1 MKTFGS
7 RAEVMHG
14 TAKKTS
20 GGLVKGDL
28 KYNKWGSIV
37 SRRKSVLA
45 NKQKHLAKAGWTAKK
60 GKFGAVCMKKSCKK
74 TAKKM
79 GRKGKGHKGGAGFGD
94 MLGGLMGNGVNTNGV
109 NANVPVEEPND
120 NVPVEEPKAKAKD
133 NVPVEEPKDNANGAK
148 MNGGGRRRRGN
159 NRRRTHGRK

>member
-79 GRKGKGHKGGAGFGD
+79 GRKGKGHKGGSGLDSMLKGF
-94 MLGGLMGNGVNTNGV
+94 MGGEEVKAPTNAPTGEET
-109 NANVPVEEPND
+109 NASTNAPTGEET
-120 NVPVEEPKAKAKD
+120 K
-133 NVPVEEPKDNANGAK
+133 ANGANGAPTQ
-148 MNGGGRRRRGN
+148 NGGAKKGKGKKG
-159 NRRRTHGRK
+159 HGRK

>member
-79 GRKGKGHKGGAGFGD
+79 GRKGKGHKGGSGLGD
-94 MLGGLMGNGVNTNGV
+94 MLGGLMGGEEVKGTNAPTGGNTNPTDG
-109 NANVPVEEPND
+109 NTNSTGGNPNSTGG
-120 NVPVEEPKAKAKD
+120 NP
-133 NVPVEEPKDNANGAK
+133 N
-148 MNGGGRRRRGN
+148 MNGGGGKRRRGN
-159 NRRRTHGRK
+159 KRRSPGRR

>member
-79 GRKGKGHKGGAGFGD
+79 GRKGKGHKGGAGVAD
-94 MLGGLMGNGVNTNGV
+94 MLGGLLGNGANENGVKV
-109 NANVPVEEPND
+109 NANAANAPVEESKANAA
-120 NVPVEEPKAKAKD
+120 NNAAPVEEPKANA
-133 NVPVEEPKDNANGAK
+133 ANGANAGN
-148 MNGGGRRRRGN
+148 MNGGAKKGKKGKKG
-159 NRRRTHGRK
+159 HGRK

>member
-79 GRKGKGHKGGAGFGD
+79 GRKGKGHKGGSGLDSMLKGFMGGD
-94 MLGGLMGNGVNTNGV
+94 EVSANANPAPGEATNTNGA
-109 NANVPVEEPND
+109 NAPVEETKAN
-120 NVPVEEPKAKAKD
+120 NATPVEETKA
-133 NVPVEEPKDNANGAK
+133 NAPAQS
-148 MNGGGRRRRGN
+148 GGDKRRRRGN
-159 NRRRTHGRK
+159 NRRRTHGRR